1 MTEILTEIIDN
12 IDIKPSYNPKLK
24 GAFKIGRRLLK
35 NLWRQQMTMTSA
47 YKFLSETKAVT
58 KTYNKNMFWIWLN
71 SCGIN
76 PERWL
81 SERSLQGKIMKHN

>member
-35 NLWRQQMTMTSA
+35 NLLRQQMTMTSA
-47 YKFLSETKAVT
+47 KLTIKTCFEFDLIPVESILRDDYLKGLYKEKL
-58 KTYNKNMFWIWLN
+58 
-71 SCGIN
+71 
-76 PERWL
+76 
-81 SERSLQGKIMKHN
+81 